1 MASLNPPPR
10 LIRSTPDPLG
20 LFLRVGRNDHGEIL
34 DLLARGDA
42 QFFGL
47 IIESTAVKRQKELRE
62 RALASRLDV
71 ILDPRTQAAATV
83 GGNTESLTALPWG
96 LDRPAVPADFS
107 DVAGRRRIQAIAE
120 VVIDNGFTQVLAPTH
135 SIASSTDPWLSIDA
149 QSTRRLRHQLDRA
162 GASHVQIPYSLAIP
176 YSVLRDDDERESII
190 HDLRDV
196 PMDSLWLQ
204 IEGLGSDATA
214 NGIRSYIRGACT
226 FQALG
231 KPLVADGIGGLA
243 GLSLLAF
250 GATGGLAHGVTFGE
264 RVDHSAWRRPRDK
277 ANRFGPARRV
287 YVPELDLLLEPKVA
301 AFLIH
306 SSTRAKGLFGCRD
319 TQCCP
324 RGIRDMQENRARHFL
339 IQRMKQV
346 GKLGQWHLPLRAGR
360 FVEEMVRPASDM
372 LVQATNWNLKDV
384 ELGAKL
390 GKQRR
395 RLDAVRTALNADVA
409 NIEQRSA
416 VVPKTRS
423 ARELRHGI

>member
-10 LIRSTPDPLG
+10 LIRAAPDPLG

-42 QFFGL
+42 QCFGL
-47 IIESTAVKRQKELRE
+47 IIDSTAIKRHKELRE

-83 GGNTESLTALPWG
+83 GGNTESLIELPWG
-96 LDRPAVPADFS
+96 LDRPAVPADFT
-107 DVAGRRRIQAIAE
+107 DVAGRRRTQAMADLAIE
-120 VVIDNGFTQVLAPTH
+120 NGFTQLLAPTH
-135 SIASSTDPWLSIDA
+135 LVSSSTDPWLDTDA
-149 QSTRRLRHQLDRA
+149 QSTRRLRQQLDRG
-162 GASHVQIPYSLAIP
+162 GAERVQIAYPLAIP
-176 YSVLRDDDERESII
+176 YALLRDDEERNAII
-190 HDLRDV
+190 RGLQDV

-214 NGIRSYIRGACT
+214 NGIRSYIRGARA
-226 FQALG
+226 FQKLG

-250 GATGGLAHGVTFGE
+250 GATGGMAHGVTFGE
-264 RVDHSAWRRPRDK
+264 RVDHALWRHPRESG
-277 ANRFGPARRV
+277 NFGRARRV

-301 AFLIH
+301 SYLIN

-319 TQCCP
+319 TECCP

-346 GKLGQWHLPLRAGR
+346 GRLGQWHLPLRAGR
-360 FVEEMVRPASDM
+360 FVEEMVRPASDI
-372 LVQATNWNLKDV
+372 LVQAMNWNLKDP
-384 ELGAKL
+384 ELAVKL

-409 NIEQRSA
+409 NIEQRPA

-423 ARELRHGI
+423 ARELRLGM